1 VLVAHLFGFST
12 NYGSALVKYSI
23 KYKRLMTNNAAT
35 INKKKKKKKN
45 SQIGPVQTQQLPQTW
60 AYPEARALK
69 VEIQL

>member
-1 VLVAHLFGFST
+1 
-12 NYGSALVKYSI
+12 
-23 KYKRLMTNNAAT
+23 MTNNAAT
-35 INKKKKKKKN
+35 INKKKKKN

>member
-1 VLVAHLFGFST
+1 
-12 NYGSALVKYSI
+12 
-23 KYKRLMTNNAAT
+23 MTNNAAT
-35 INKKKKKKKN
+35 INKKKKN